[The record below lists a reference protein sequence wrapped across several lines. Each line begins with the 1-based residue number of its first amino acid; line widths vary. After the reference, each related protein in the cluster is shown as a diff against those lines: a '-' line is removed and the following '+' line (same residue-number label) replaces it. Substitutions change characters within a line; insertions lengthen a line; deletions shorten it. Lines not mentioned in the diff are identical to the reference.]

1 MPLIISSFKP
11 KGWIVSEPIWLQ
23 RHHLRIHPPPG
34 GVSGTSLSLTTSGRT
49 ITYVQN
55 PGCPSAIYL
64 DNVVTNP
71 SVVSPGTN
79 VVASITLRAPTAPG
93 SPLPITC
100 DILFNALGTSFTLST
115 VSTTWAPGQSFM
127 VIPLSFTMPNLGLAP
142 NTYVVGTL
150 SVACTGMCQ
159 TS

>member
-1 MPLIISSFKP
+1 MASAPP
-11 KGWIVSEPIWLQ
+11 PPPP
-23 RHHLRIHPPPG
+23 PPPG
-34 GVSGTSLSLTTSGRT
+34 GLSGTWLSLTSSGRAVA

-55 PGCPSAIYL
+55 LGCPSAIYL
-64 DNVVTNP
+64 DNVVINP

-79 VVASITLRAPTAPG
+79 VVVSITLRTPTAPG

-100 DILFNALGTSFTLST
+100 DILFNTLGTSFTLST
-115 VSTTWAPGQSFM
+115 VSTTWAPGQPFM